1 MKNDDYLTAEVLE
14 VFRANPNRKY
24 AVQDIN
30 DILKLN
36 GANSFK
42 RVVRI
47 LATLEGENAIS
58 VNEGGRFK
66 LTPTSEEV
74 TGRFAANDKG
84 FGFVRIEADPDS
96 KEEIPD
102 VFVPKQKTAHALQ
115 GDTVKVKLVKAANP
129 WNGRGPEGEVEEI
142 VEHGLTQLVGEFV
155 PYSDQQIKKTNLLG
169 SVRSH
174 DKKFAAYPVYIRDTG
189 IHPQAGDMVQVEI
202 TEYPSDAFPTRML
215 GIAMATLG
223 NKNDP
228 GVDIMTI
235 VYQHGIR
242 TEFPED
248 VLAQSEQI
256 PDELLPQDW
265 ANRRDITDQQ
275 VVTIDGDDSKDFD
288 DAVTVW
294 QLPNG
299 HYHLGVHIADVS
311 HYVTEDSPLD
321 KEAYARGTSTYLTD
335 RVLPMLP
342 FRLSNGICSLNPN
355 ENRLALTCDMEIDDQ
370 GQVVK
375 HEIYPSVIRSKARL
389 TYNNVNKILTD
400 HDPQLTAEYEHLV
413 PMLTQ
418 MAALHK
424 ILFDKR
430 HRRGAIDFEETE
442 AQIKVDEK
450 GWPIDIVLR
459 DRGLSERM
467 IESFMLAANETVAE
481 HFSREHVPFLYRVH
495 ETPDAEKVKSFF
507 EFVSAFGIVG
517 HGKADNIKP
526 IELQQALAKVAGTP
540 EEMVVTTMLL
550 RSMKQAHYSTE
561 QLGHFGI
568 GADYYTH
575 FTSPIRRYPDLI
587 VHRLI
592 HSYATVGK
600 TEANQEKW
608 TEKLP
613 DIATYTSEQE
623 RRSIDTE
630 RDVDDLKKAQY
641 MMSKVGQ
648 EFNGVIASVLKF
660 GMFVSLDNTVEGLI
674 HISNL
679 RDDYYDYDEKQMTLT
694 GAKTHTIFKIGQEIK
709 IKVLRADPDQGQIDF
724 IIAGQDTP
732 ADFTDQKSSTA
743 PKKTNSQPRHNN
755 KYERHNNNGNSN
767 GRRPQKNRR

>member
-14 VFRANPNRKY
+14 IFRANPNRKY

-84 FGFVRIEADPDS
+84 FGFVRLEADPES

-142 VEHGLTQLVGEFV
+142 VEHGLTQLVGEFI
-155 PYSDQQIKKTNLLG
+155 PYSDQQVKKTGLLG

-235 VYQHGIR
+235 VYQHGVR

-248 VLAQSEQI
+248 ALAQSEEI

-265 ANRRDITDQQ
+265 VNRRDITDQQ

-321 KEAYARGTSTYLTD
+321 KEAFARGTSTYLTD

-370 GQVVK
+370 GKVVK

-400 HDPQLTAEYEHLV
+400 HDPELTKEYEHLV

-418 MAALHK
+418 MAALHQ
-424 ILFDKR
+424 ILFAKR

-495 ETPDAEKVKSFF
+495 ETPDAEKVKAFF

-608 TEKLP
+608 AEKLP
-613 DIATYTSEQE
+613 DIATFTSEQE

-648 EFNGVIASVLKF
+648 EFTGVIASVLKF
-660 GMFVSLDNTVEGLI
+660 GMFVSLENTVEGLI

-694 GAKTHTIFKIGQEIK
+694 GAKTHTVFKIGQEIK
-709 IKVLRADPDQGQIDF
+709 VKVLRADPDQGQIDF

-732 ADFTDQKSSTA
+732 ADFADPKAKPA
-743 PKKTNSQPRHNN
+743 PKTTGAPSRHHN
-755 KYERHNNNGNSN
+755 KYERKNGNNN